1 MIKNINAQ
9 ITLNLVHFNFFAV
22 AAIWHYKNVYY
33 VVILWKILEDIK
45 INY

>member
-9 ITLNLVHFNFFAV
+9 IPLNLVHFNFFAV